1 MSPGVRYYP
10 DGSGKPDDYEYVPI
24 GTAQTLTGG
33 VEKICH
39 MLVSDVI
46 AITCE
51 QEKGEEWP

>member
-1 MSPGVRYYP
+1 MRYYP